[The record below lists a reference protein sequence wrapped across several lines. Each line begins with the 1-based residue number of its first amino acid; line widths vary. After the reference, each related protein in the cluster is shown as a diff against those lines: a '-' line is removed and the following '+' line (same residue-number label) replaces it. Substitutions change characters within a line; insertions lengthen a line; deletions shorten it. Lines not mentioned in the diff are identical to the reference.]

1 MAANIKDEEER
12 NRRVMMIGEF
22 IIEHPDMSTR
32 KTAEYFTKNFFPIS
46 NATVYDYLERY
57 KQIVLKNGD
66 EIRQIMYSH
75 KAKSVED
82 DTVIER
88 VMLVT
93 REFIEKNKT
102 VKTIAHEFDLSPW
115 VVYYDLKIRLPLIN
129 EQLSNFVNKKMNEEV
144 MQNLKNNESKKK

>member
-12 NRRVMMIGEF
+12 NRRVMLIGEF

-57 KQIVLKNGD
+57 KQIFLKSSD

-75 KAKSVED
+75 KAKSINDENVVNRVKIVTQKLLDED
-82 DTVIER
+82 
-88 VMLVT
+88 
-93 REFIEKNKT
+93 KT
-102 VKTIAHEFDLSPW
+102 VDQIATDLNIGFW
-115 VVYYDLKIRLPLIN
+115 TVYYDLTERLPL
-129 EQLSNFVNKKMNEEV
+129 LSNELYKLVEEKMNGRV
-144 MQNLKNNESKKK
+144 MSNLNKNK

>member
-12 NRRVMMIGEF
+12 NRRIMMIGDF
-22 IIEHPDMSTR
+22 IIEHPYMSTR
-32 KTAEYFTKNFFPIS
+32 KTAEYFTKNFFHIS

-57 KQIVLKNGD
+57 KQMVLKNGD

-82 DTVIER
+82 DTVSER

-93 REFIEKNKT
+93 RLFLENNKT
-102 VKTIAHEFDLSPW
+102 VKVIATELELSPW
-115 VVYYDLKIRLPLIN
+115 IVYYDLKLRLPLIN
-129 EQLSNFVNKKMNEEV
+129 EQLSNLVNEKMNEDV
-144 MQNLKNNESKKK
+144 MQNLKNNGSKKM

>member
-32 KTAEYFTKNFFPIS
+32 KTAEYFTKNCFPIS

-57 KQIVLKNGD
+57 KQMVLKNSD

-82 DTVIER
+82 DAVTER

-102 VKTIAHEFDLSPW
+102 VKIIAHELDLSPW
-115 VVYYDLKIRLPLIN
+115 TVYYDLKIRLPLLN
-129 EQLSNFVNKKMNEEV
+129 EQLSNLVNEKMNEDV